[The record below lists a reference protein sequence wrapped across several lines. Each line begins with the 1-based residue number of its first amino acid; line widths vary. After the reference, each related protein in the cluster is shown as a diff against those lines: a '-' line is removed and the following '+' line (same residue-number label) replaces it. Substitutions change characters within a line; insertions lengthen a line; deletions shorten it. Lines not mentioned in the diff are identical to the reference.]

1 MTAQP
6 GGGTGHLAKVKRIR
20 RDFVVRTTGTLSL
33 CLLACAFSG
42 VAGSGAAIAAIDPL
56 ESPVAAPGAEWLV
69 GVDTTLPAE
78 CQQTGMRVLCTYP
91 SSAEGGFSE
100 FVVPAEVST
109 LKVVAVGGDGGP
121 GSGGAEGGR
130 GAEVTG
136 SISVTPGSTLRIFV
150 GQNGTVSSSGLPNGG
165 PGTKSQANVSS
176 GGGGGE
182 SDIRVTPYNYSHRL
196 IVAGGGGGGGNPGDI
211 APEEP
216 GVSGG
221 AGGDV
226 GSAGSP
232 GSEYLGFP
240 SGTAEPGQGGSSG
253 ASGGAGGTGG
263 ASAPPYTAGVKGC
276 TGATGSEF
284 GGSGGAGEC
293 ERGGGGG
300 GGGFLGGGGGG
311 GGGVANTPENKSG
324 QFQVAAGAGG
334 GGGGSNLVPAGGSA
348 SIDTTH
354 TPHVTIS
361 YQVPGSAEAP
371 SAAITTP
378 ANGAT
383 FSLGQVVNAS
393 FSCTEGEGG
402 PGLLSGTEGCLGT
415 VANGSPIDTSAAGP
429 HDFSVTATST
439 DGQHT
444 TVTDSYDVLSS
455 GEPERHTEPEVHAPQ
470 LVKVTIAGA
479 GAGTVTATTASGLK
493 FTCTKPPGAGGVA
506 CPHYVPWGTP
516 VTLTAAPETGS
527 NFSGWSG
534 GGCKGFGEC
543 FLDTAFGA
551 QETEAT
557 FSPAGEVHVNA
568 IEVTQGVQ
576 TSELPTRTTVAGSH
590 VSYRGVVMP
599 WSAGAPVTVK
609 LVEGHATVVRVFVNH
624 EASLLRRL
632 TGVDS
637 ETPMLEESLPMRL
650 TAIRNGSILAPGPIG
665 PDRLGPGVH
674 IPVGLLGS
682 VTAAQHFG
690 AIGEFTE
697 GVYTFTLPREWAR
710 GEISLQADANPD
722 PNAFANGCAETA
734 CKDRGIVLDGVRFNT
749 VHATTINPIAFVAG
763 LHGPK
768 GYPGYDP
775 AWNKVEAALPVPLQI
790 NPYVQTT
797 ASIGTLSRCSGL
809 EQSPKESNEE
819 FNQAVYKKRSAELLQ
834 SVNEWA
840 SENFARTGYPMGLV
854 SSEVPSGCTN
864 AVNFSGGLTGG
875 GGSIASDDR
884 PLGAIAHEFSHGI
897 GRVHAGLEC
906 GSGTGGQRGETW
918 PQLVGGTNFVGGSFK
933 NTFKASTGE
942 EADGALDG
950 VGLIGLDEPA
960 KSPYKVLYNATLP
973 AAVPKGEYYDLMSY
987 CGGATDGHLWT
998 SVRNWNRDVE
1008 YAEGLPVDEA
1018 GLVSLAR
1025 VRGDRAPSASASGQE
1040 APALFRRDP
1049 ASALSSARTLAVGI
1063 VLDTGSGKPLVMN
1076 VTPDD
1081 GAPTPAQPGGY
1092 SLTARDAAGHIVGSA
1107 GASVTSVHVDG
1118 VPAQLLIVG
1127 KVLGTGV
1134 RSVEILH
1141 EGQTIA
1147 VDRASPS
1154 APTAS
1159 LISPRR
1165 GSRIGG
1171 SRGAVIRWRSHDADG
1186 GSLRAT
1192 IRYSANNGRTWRTVF
1207 SGEDEG
1213 SARLPSYLLSASKR
1227 ARLRLYVS
1235 DGFNEAIVTSP
1246 VFVALG
1252 APPQVTI
1259 TSPGSGTHSSAGGAL
1274 VLTGSAFDDAGKPL
1288 SGRALTWRS
1297 GRQTLGTGQHV
1308 TALTLAAGRHLI
1320 TLTARDPE
1328 GRSATASIPV
1338 TIEPSPPALRTL
1350 SIPSHVSVKARSM
1363 TIRIAALAPAT
1374 LTLPGVRVLVQ
1385 RKPRL
1390 VRVPIR
1396 PGRSPLALALVL
1408 RSGSF
1413 TSMVSVSVAR

>member
-1 MTAQP
+1 
-6 GGGTGHLAKVKRIR
+6 LASTFI
-20 RDFVVRTTGTLSL
+20 GAAS
-33 CLLACAFSG
+33 A
-42 VAGSGAAIAAIDPL
+42 AGSAAASATIDPL
-56 ESPVAAPGAEWLV
+56 ERRLAPPGGAWLAATDA
-69 GVDTTLPAE
+69 TLPAE
-78 CQQTGMRVLCTYP
+78 CEQAVSKVICTYP
-91 SSAEGGFSE
+91 SSAEGRFSE
-100 FVVPAEVST
+100 FVVPAEVLT
-109 LKVVAVGGDGGP
+109 LHVVAVGGDGGP
-121 GSGGAEGGR
+121 GSGGAQGGR

-136 SISVTPGSTLRIFV
+136 NISVTPGSTLRIFV
-150 GQNGTVSSSGLPNGG
+150 GQNGTVSSAGLPNGG
-165 PGTKSQANVSS
+165 LGTKSQANVSS

-182 SDIRVTPYNYSHRL
+182 SDIRVSPYNYSHRL

-221 AGGDV
+221 AGGDA
-226 GSAGSP
+226 GSAGSA
-232 GSEYLGFP
+232 GTKYLGFP
-240 SGTAEPGQGGSSG
+240 GGTAEPGQGGSSG

-263 ASAPPYTAGVKGC
+263 TSAPPYTAGVTGC

-300 GGGFLGGGGGG
+300 GGGFVGGGGGG
-311 GGGVANTPENKSG
+311 GGGVANTPEHESG

-334 GGGGSNLVPAGGSA
+334 GGGGSNLVPAGGTA

-371 SAAITTP
+371 SVAITTP

-383 FSLGQVVNAS
+383 FSLGQVVKAS

-402 PGLLSGTEGCLGT
+402 PGLLNGTEGCTGT
-415 VANGSPIDTSAAGP
+415 VASGSPIDTSAAGP
-429 HDFSVTATST
+429 HNFSVTATSA

-444 TVTDSYDVLSS
+444 TVTDSYDILS
-455 GEPERHTEPEVHAPQ
+455 GEPARHAEAEVHAPQ
-470 LVKVTIAGA
+470 LVNVTIAGA

-493 FTCTKPPGAGGVA
+493 FTCTKPPGSGGVA

-534 GGCKGFGEC
+534 GGCKGTGEC

-568 IEVTQGVQ
+568 IEVTQGIQ
-576 TSELPTRTTVAGSH
+576 TSELPTRTTVAGFH

-632 TGVDS
+632 TGKGS
-637 ETPMLEESLPMRL
+637 ETPMLEESLPIRL
-650 TAIRNGSILAPGPIG
+650 TAIRNGSVLAPGPIG
-665 PDRLGPGVH
+665 PDRLALGVQ
-674 IPVGLLGS
+674 IPVGPLGS

-690 AIGEFTE
+690 AIGEFTQ
-697 GVYTFTLPREWAR
+697 GVYTFTLPREWAH

-722 PNAFANGCAETA
+722 PNAFANGCSETA
-734 CKDRGIVLDGVRFNT
+734 CKDRGIVLDGVRFNA
-749 VHATTINPIAFVAG
+749 VHTTTINPIAFVAG

-797 ASIGTLSRCSGL
+797 TAIGTLSRCAGL
-809 EQSPKESNEE
+809 EQTATESNEE
-819 FNQAVYKKRSAELLQ
+819 FNQAVYKKRSAELLL

-840 SENFARTGYPMGLV
+840 FENFARTGYPMGLV
-854 SSEVPSGCTN
+854 SSEVPSGCAN
-864 AVNFSGGLTGG
+864 AVNFSGGLTSG
-875 GGSIASDDR
+875 GGSVASDDR
-884 PLGAIAHEFSHGI
+884 PLGAMAHEFSHGI

-950 VGLIGLDEPA
+950 VGLEGLDEPA
-960 KSPYKVLYNATLP
+960 KSPYTVVYNATLP
-973 AAVPKGEYYDLMSY
+973 AAVLKGEYYDLMSY
-987 CGGATDGHLWT
+987 CGGAKDAHLWM

-1018 GLVSLAR
+1018 GLVALAR
-1025 VRGDRAPSASASGQE
+1025 VHGERAPSASASGQE
-1040 APALFRRDP
+1040 TTALFRRDP
-1049 ASALSSARTLAVGI
+1049 ASTPSSARTLAVGI
-1063 VLDTGSGKPLVMN
+1063 VLDSGTGKPLVMN

-1081 GAPTPAQPGGY
+1081 GAPTPDQPGGY

-1118 VPAQLLIVG
+1118 VPPQLLIVG

-1134 RSVEILH
+1134 RAVEVLH
-1141 EGQTIA
+1141 EGQLVA

-1159 LISPRR
+1159 FISPRR

-1171 SRGAVIRWRSHDADG
+1171 SRGVVIRWRSHDADG

-1192 IRYSANNGRTWRTVF
+1192 IRYSGNNGRTWRTVF
-1207 SGEDEG
+1207 SGEDQG

-1246 VFVALG
+1246 AFVAVG

-1259 TSPGSGTHSSAGGAL
+1259 TSPGAGTRFSAGGTL

-1297 GRQTLGTGQHV
+1297 GRQILGTGQHV
-1308 TALTLAAGRHLI
+1308 TALTLAAGRHVI

-1338 TIEPSPPALRTL
+1338 TIDPSPPVLRAL
-1350 SIPSHVSVKARSM
+1350 SFPSHVSVKARSV

-1385 RKPRL
+1385 RTPRA

-1396 PGRSPLALALVL
+1396 PGSKPLALALIL

-1413 TSMVSVSVAR
+1413 TSMLTVTVGR